1 MSLRLEIMLL
11 SFLLNASNA
20 RFNVCI
26 FDLPL
31 VWRLEALFNFECRL
45 SRDLSFFPCSS
56 ICALLDLDV
65 PRDLRSHVLVAGG

>member
-20 RFNVCI
+20 GFNVCI

-31 VWRLEALFNFECRL
+31 VWRLEALFNFEC
-45 SRDLSFFPCSS
+45 
-56 ICALLDLDV
+56 
-65 PRDLRSHVLVAGG
+65 